1 MRAIERLTGDCG
13 ARELLAHGPTIE
25 CADLSSGRDVDTR
38 EDLDAIRAEAKPA
51 GRAAGL
57 P

>member
-1 MRAIERLTGDCG
+1 LAAPLRADSLAGLPPLCLALADC
-13 ARELLAHGPTIE
+13 
-25 CADLSSGRDVDTR
+25 VDTR

-51 GRAAGL
+51 GRAALL

>member
-1 MRAIERLTGDCG
+1 MRAIERLTGDRG
-13 ARELLAHGPTIE
+13 ARELIAHGPTIE

-51 GRAAGL
+51 ARAAGL